1 MKQWLLVG
9 VFGILIAGSVV
20 AAPGLPREI
29 NLIFDDRAITLNFD
43 LQPELLQR
51 APQHFLRIG
60 EQRFP
65 VDFGQTLPTVND
77 FVEIE
82 TEFELQIS
90 SEKLYEFFEASSI
103 FRDHK
108 GQVVEI
114 QLNEDGDVVF
124 EGVPHDGYE
133 IEFERLVH
141 LLNKAIASGEVNV
154 RVPAQKVFSE
164 VVAHPDLQ
172 SRGIREIVA
181 IGESNFAGSS
191 SARRQNILAAAKK
204 FNGHIIKQGTRFSF
218 NKILE
223 SVKEADGF
231 VKELVIKGNKT
242 EKELGGG
249 VCQVSTTVYRAA
261 FSGGFPIVVRRNH
274 SYAVPYYKPYGLDAT
289 IYLGAQDFRF
299 KNDTPGD
306 ILIQTFIEGD
316 NLFFV
321 FYGTHDGRKVTSE
334 GPFISDYRAAP
345 DPIVYKTEDLPE
357 GEIEQV
363 SAAHD
368 GFRSEWLRR
377 VEKNGEVVVESFIS
391 NYRPW
396 PARLR
401 QGTKISQR

>member
-261 FSGGFPIVVRRNH
+261 FSGGFLIVVRRTH
-274 SYAVPYYKPYGLDAT
+274 SYAVLYYKPYGLAAT
-289 IYLGAQDFRF
+289 I
-299 KNDTPGD
+299 
-306 ILIQTFIEGD
+306 
-316 NLFFV
+316 
-321 FYGTHDGRKVTSE
+321 S
-334 GPFISDYRAAP
+334 
-345 DPIVYKTEDLPE
+345 
-357 GEIEQV
+357 
-363 SAAHD
+363 
-368 GFRSEWLRR
+368 
-377 VEKNGEVVVESFIS
+377 
-391 NYRPW
+391 
-396 PARLR
+396 
-401 QGTKISQR
+401 